1 MIINRE
7 WGLAMNENPNQGS
20 FVIDQLTDLV
30 EEAVLAELERISER
44 GGVLGAMETGYQRGR
59 IQDESMRYE
68 QRKHDGTLPIVGV
81 NTFVGPDPDPATP
94 ATIELA
100 RSTDDEKRSQLDRLH
115 GFQARHADERP
126 AMLARLRDAALA
138 GDNLF
143 AVLMDAVRVCSLGEI
158 TDALFEVG
166 GRYRR
171 NV

>member
-1 MIINRE
+1 
-7 WGLAMNENPNQGS
+7 MNENPNQGS
-20 FVIDQLTDLV
+20 YVIEALTDLV

-68 QRKHDGTLPIVGV
+68 QAKHDGSLPLIGV
-81 NTFVGPDPDPATP
+81 NTFLAPEGTDADDSAPV
-94 ATIELA
+94 ELA
-100 RSTDDEKRSQLDRLH
+100 RSTEDEKRSQIDRLRD
-115 GFQARHADERP
+115 FQARHAAERP
-126 AMLARLRDAALA
+126 AMLARLQAAALA
-138 GDNLF
+138 GENLF